1 MKILVLLMIVFSISF
16 LLIYTIVYKENKK
29 EDREKKLNGFGLLF
43 VACLLALAPT
53 AVIALVLF
61 VLLSSTSAVNM
72 LFSLQIST
80 KQLIILVISFIIYWF
95 SLDSLI
101 EIIVKHIVGKN
112 PFYYILLL
120 CIRIFAAY
128 TIGLFIGLNQLNN
141 FAIATGATMIVLLIE
156 ILYELHEKKKDESS
170 NSN

>member
-1 MKILVLLMIVFSISF
+1 MIVFIISF
-16 LLIYTIVYKENKK
+16 LLIFTFVYKDNKK
-29 EDREKKLNGFGLLF
+29 EDTEKKLNGFALLF

-53 AVIALVLF
+53 AVIALILL

-80 KQLIILVISFIIYWF
+80 KQLILLVISFIIYWF
-95 SLDSLI
+95 SIDSLI
-101 EIIVKHIVGKN
+101 EMVVKHIVGKN
-112 PFYYILLL
+112 PLYYLLLL

-128 TIGLFIGLNQLNN
+128 TIGLFIGLNQLNSLT
-141 FAIATGATMIVLLIE
+141 IASGITIIVLLIE
-156 ILYELHEKKKDESS
+156 GLYELHEKKKGESS